1 MSFADG
7 FAQGY
12 GMVNETMKAK
22 REEEER
28 RAALEQQD
36 KQFQQTYG
44 LQNATLN
51 EVKSQNSEQNKL
63 KRNELDNQKNKADE
77 DRKIDQQKADA
88 NDKEVNTNAAYK
100 AAAAQAALITAQSH
114 AALQNETAKTYRYE
128 RDQAE
133 KKQKIEEA
141 NQRLQNYF
149 DDGKFIPPTNKQ
161 GLDQLHND
169 LLTAKSFN
177 LYDVYDNPDKYHYAA
192 QTLQDTLKN
201 YQGGDITSKN
211 NPQAIDAFN
220 TIFKHHINNGVD
232 GKDVLDKKVEGI
244 FPINDG
250 QGKPNGKFGIHLAVT
265 KQGGVIEPAV
275 MTTDRQPLNP
285 DNSNIAAFSG
295 DDIANEINGHTALID
310 ELNSNPQ
317 IRSHI
322 SSLIN
327 QGKKLEKTNEWVN
340 VKIPVYDQYGK
351 KVKDADGKEV
361 TQEAW
366 INRKTNKVVTAEQ
379 IAQMANQQ
387 ETQSM
392 YGPTDE
398 KPGLNVLTNNQ
409 PPEEAHPFQ
418 DIWDATKD
426 YGKSVK
432 DKLVGKD
439 KQKMYM
445 EQAQG
450 IYNTYNQKTEPNL
463 EIIRIMDSKE
473 YNKEEKLKRLAE
485 LIPRQQKNQ

>member
-28 RAALEQQD
+28 RAAAERQD

-51 EVKSQNSEQNKL
+51 AVKLQNIEQNKL

-77 DRKIDQQKADA
+77 DRKIDKQKADA
-88 NDKEVNTNAAYK
+88 NDKEVNSNAAYK
-100 AAAAQAALITAQSH
+100 AAAAQAALITAQSS
-114 AALQNETAKTYRYE
+114 AALHNETAKTYQFE

-133 KKQKIEEA
+133 RKQKKEDS
-141 NQRLQNYF
+141 LNYLRAKYWNPNTNEF
-149 DDGKFIPPTNKQ
+149 VPPTTQ
-161 GLDQLHND
+161 EGLDD
-169 LLTAKSFN
+169 LDKHTTIAFSAGVK
-177 LYDVYDNPDKYHYAA
+177 DIIGDGDKYHTAA
-192 QTLQDTLKN
+192 KTLLDTFQN
-201 YQGGDITSKN
+201 QPPNQEINSQN
-211 NPQAIDAFN
+211 NPQAIDSIN
-220 TIFKHHINNGVD
+220 TLLKNHINIGVGENGITEKKVASIIPHQGTPTAD
-232 GKDVLDKKVEGI
+232 NPSGIVYSVGLKVKQNGQEKIVPMTEGREPFNGNNAKSFTGNQLYNEANGLAAYIDTVNMNKDRLGAWIRPPQVKGEGWVIKDVPVLDKDGKQLLDAEGKGATQ
-244 FPINDG
+244 PG
-250 QGKPNGKFGIHLAVT
+250 AVNTSTGEAIPLTEWMRSHDT
-265 KQGGVIEPAV
+265 KQ
-275 MTTDRQPLNP
+275 
-285 DNSNIAAFSG
+285 
-295 DDIANEINGHTALID
+295 
-310 ELNSNPQ
+310 
-317 IRSHI
+317 
-322 SSLIN
+322 
-327 QGKKLEKTNEWVN
+327 
-340 VKIPVYDQYGK
+340 
-351 KVKDADGKEV
+351 
-361 TQEAW
+361 TQEFFG
-366 INRKTNKVVTAEQ
+366 N
-379 IAQMANQQ
+379 
-387 ETQSM
+387 
-392 YGPTDE
+392 TDE

-418 DIWDATKD
+418 DILDATKD

-463 EIIRIMDSKE
+463 EIKRIMDSKK
-473 YNKEEKLKRLAE
+473 YNKEEKLKLLAE